1 MFVALVIQ
9 HAKFMRR
16 IILSSVACLA
26 VLYISTLSHKWH
38 DFPKQNKKNGFIET
52 KSHVLILSLTF
63 KWIFSYIKKNSAIY
77 YYKYTYFFM

>member
-9 HAKFMRR
+9 HTERMRR

-38 DFPKQNKKNGFIET
+38 DFPKQNKKKQKKKADLLKLKCMFWF
-52 KSHVLILSLTF
+52 SL
-63 KWIFSYIKKNSAIY
+63 
-77 YYKYTYFFM
+77 